1 MPTTLSP
8 PVRHVPRRRSE
19 TRARLLTAGREL
31 MLEQGLS
38 DVSIDAIAT
47 RAGYTRGAFYS
58 NFSSLDDLVFALY
71 SHQVAALL
79 DALDTRVHRAPT
91 PGAVS
96 IEDVVAGVLQ
106 ALPSDLDWLGLRVS
120 FTARARRDPELAE
133 RFIRHERELRTALEP
148 ALLRIVSD
156 LGRRVVTSGAEF
168 THALI
173 AAHDG
178 ALANSVTADDAYR
191 LRVQLCTAVVTTMT
205 APDQE

>member
-79 DALDTRVHRAPT
+79 DALDTRVQT

-96 IEDVVAGVLQ
+96 IEDVVAGVLE

-148 ALLRIVSD
+148 ALLRMVSD
-156 LGRRVVTSGAEF
+156 LGRRIVTSGAEF

-191 LRVQLCTAVVTTMT
+191 LRVQLCTAVVTMMT